1 MNWAAA
7 IPGKLIDAAR
17 GRTTFFAGAF
27 FLSGN
32 VLHWFHRLDG
42 TYITFMG
49 TLMAVILGH
58 SVKEDMTKPDD
69 AKPDDPK
76 PTP

>member
-1 MNWAAA
+1 MNWAAS
-7 IPGKLIDAAR
+7 IPGKLIDMAR
-17 GRTTFFAGAF
+17 GRTTLFAAAF
-27 FLSGN
+27 FVTGN

-49 TLMAVILGH
+49 TLLGFILGH
-58 SVKEDMTKPDD
+58 SVKEDLT
-69 AKPDDPK
+69 KPDDPK